1 MLQKKDTQNLYNIYK
16 QVRFFSQSDAA
27 KTLLLIAIERDMRR
41 RKKKNCFFDK
51 NIKIPA
57 FFFIFLLSGFFL
69 TAMTHWIRHASFNV
83 PVANTYVYILLKELY
98 TKI

>member
-1 MLQKKDTQNLYNIYK
+1 
-16 QVRFFSQSDAA
+16 
-27 KTLLLIAIERDMRR
+27 LIAIERDMRR